1 VVTRGVLLDVCAA
14 RGVPW
19 LPPGEGIT
27 AADLE
32 AAEEL
37 AGARL
42 RAGDAVIVHAGTDR
56 RPASGVP
63 DDSDGKREGL
73 TPDCL
78 PFLHQRH
85 VALFAGDCIEQLRST
100 VPGLPFPLHQVG
112 IVRMGLFLV
121 DSVRADRL
129 VDACTQAARSTC
141 LFAVAPV
148 PIAGGTGSPVNPIC
162 IL

>member
-1 VVTRGVLLDVCAA
+1 
-14 RGVPW
+14 
-19 LPPGEGIT
+19 
-27 AADLE
+27 
-32 AAEEL
+32 
-37 AGARL
+37 
-42 RAGDAVIVHAGTDR
+42 
-56 RPASGVP
+56 VP

-78 PFLHQRH
+78 PFLHQRQ
-85 VALFAGDCIEQLRST
+85 VALFAGDCIEQLPST

-112 IVRMGLFLV
+112 IVSMGLFLA
-121 DSVRADRL
+121 DSVRADRP

-141 LFAVAPV
+141 LFAVTPL